1 MRKGKEL
8 EWEQNQI
15 YLALEYF
22 VTYFW
27 LDVIAIMPFVISI
40 FIEKMPRMW
49 LVLRFSRLSRI
60 KRIL

>member
-40 FIEKMPRMW
+40 YIEKMPRMW